1 MRLDATG
8 ASRTVPPGGTIPT
21 AVGSEHLD
29 RHGPWVWRGM
39 KLRTKLFLGYL
50 VFTAAMIV
58 LGAWSAWHLWEMG
71 GVARRILAN
80 NYDSIVAA
88 QEMRES
94 LARQE
99 AARLGL
105 LLAEGGSARQDLTEE
120 RRRFDAALRSAAN
133 NITEPGEAETI
144 ATITRDRDAYYR
156 QADGF
161 LAALETPS
169 PRSPARIRGRWP
181 ELTGWAARL
190 RDECGRLLQINQQ
203 AMVAKAEAATRV
215 AYRWFRTTLGIAA
228 ALVLAG
234 FLFALLLAHRIVRPL
249 SLLRAT
255 AARIAGGDLDA
266 TAEIAVQDEVG
277 QLAGDFN
284 RMAERIRAVRR
295 SDLGQLLIAQQ
306 TTEAAI
312 DSLYDPVIVTD
323 AQGAV
328 TRLNPAAEE
337 IFGPAAAHT
346 GRPIEAIAGGNQLAV
361 AVAEALRSQQPVAGE
376 GITSVL
382 PLAVAGAERA
392 FRLRTTPMHDGEGR
406 LLGAVS
412 LLEDVTH
419 LREVDQLKSEFI
431 ATASHELRT
440 PLTSVQMNILLLLE
454 EAGTLSGAQRE
465 LLEACRRECARLE
478 RLTHDLLDLSRI
490 EAGQQAP
497 HRLPIALGEAISSA
511 VDAARPRAAR
521 QGIALTIQSA
531 PALPPA
537 LADRLQI
544 ERVVINL
551 LNNALRAT
559 PPGGAVRVTLQP
571 QERSLSVA
579 IADTGHG
586 IPAEYL
592 AHIFDRFVQ
601 VPGGPSGGAGL
612 GLSIAKRI
620 VDAHGGRLT
629 VHSEPGRGTT
639 FTFTVPRAPQGGGD
653 VQAPGQ

>member
-1 MRLDATG
+1 
-8 ASRTVPPGGTIPT
+8 
-21 AVGSEHLD
+21 
-29 RHGPWVWRGM
+29 M

-50 VFTAAMIV
+50 VFTAALIA
-58 LGAWSAWHLWEMG
+58 LGAWSGWHLREMG
-71 GVARRILAN
+71 GVARNILAN

-88 QEMRES
+88 HEMRES
-94 LARQE
+94 LDRQE

-105 LLAEGGSARQDLTEE
+105 LLGEGESVRQDLTEA
-120 RRRFDAALRSAAN
+120 RLRFDAALRSAAN

-144 ATITRDRDAYYR
+144 AALTQDRDAYYR
-156 QADGF
+156 QVDGF
-161 LAALETPS
+161 LAAMGTPPSS
-169 PRSPARIRGRWP
+169 PTGRIRGDWSGLAP
-181 ELTGWAARL
+181 WATRL
-190 RDECGRLLQINQQ
+190 REDCTRLLQINQQ

-215 AYRWFRTTLGIAA
+215 ATRWFRTTLGIAA
-228 ALVLAG
+228 ALVVAG
-234 FLFALLLAHRIVRPL
+234 FLFALFLAHRIVRPL

-255 AARIAGGDLDA
+255 ATRIAGGDLDA
-266 TAEIAVQDEVG
+266 TAEIAAQDEVG
-277 QLAGDFN
+277 QLAEEFN

-376 GITSVL
+376 GITAVL
-382 PLAVAGAERA
+382 PLAVDGAERA

-419 LREVDQLKSEFI
+419 LREVDRMKSEFI

-454 EAGTLSGAQRE
+454 EAGSLSGAQRD
-465 LLEACRRECARLE
+465 LLESCRRECARLE

-497 HRLPIALGEAISSA
+497 HLLPIALGEAVASA
-511 VDAARPRAAR
+511 VEAVRPRAAR
-521 QGIALTIQSA
+521 QGTALTIQSG

-559 PPGGAVRVTLQP
+559 PSGGAVRVTVQ
-571 QERSLSVA
+571 QGENGLSVS

-592 AHIFDRFVQ
+592 PHIFDRFVQ
-601 VPGGPSGGAGL
+601 VPGDTAGGAGL
-612 GLSIAKRI
+612 GLAIAKRI
-620 VDAHGGRLT
+620 VDAHGGHIA
-629 VHSEPGRGTT
+629 VHSEPGRETT
-639 FTFTVPRAPQGGGD
+639 FTFTVPRAPHGGGD
-653 VQAPGQ
+653 ARAPGQ